1 MICFFV
7 YFPLSS
13 YYYVVNYYKGRNM
26 MKESKTISIYTEY
39 ITLGQLLKLA
49 DVIFEGGEAK
59 AYLASNKV
67 YVNGE
72 EDERRGRK
80 VRPGDEVELPNLI
93 IKVEQQ

>member
-1 MICFFV
+1 M
-7 YFPLSS
+7 S
-13 YYYVVNYYKGRNM
+13 
-26 MKESKTISIYTEY
+26 KETKTISIYTEY

-59 AYLASNKV
+59 AYLASNIV
-67 YVNGE
+67 YVNKE

-80 VRPGDEVELPNLI
+80 IRPGDVVELPNLI

>member
-1 MICFFV
+1 M
-7 YFPLSS
+7 S
-13 YYYVVNYYKGRNM
+13 
-26 MKESKTISIYTEY
+26 KETKTISIYTEY

-59 AYLASNKV
+59 AYLASNTV
-67 YVNGE
+67 YVNKE

-80 VRPGDEVELPNLI
+80 IRPGDVVELPNLI

>member
-1 MICFFV
+1 M
-7 YFPLSS
+7 S
-13 YYYVVNYYKGRNM
+13 
-26 MKESKTISIYTEY
+26 KETKTISIYTEY

-59 AYLASNKV
+59 AYLASNAV
-67 YVNGE
+67 YVNKE

-80 VRPGDEVELPNLI
+80 IRPGDVVELPNLI

>member
-1 MICFFV
+1 MT
-7 YFPLSS
+7 
-13 YYYVVNYYKGRNM
+13 
-26 MKESKTISIYTEY
+26 KEIKTISIYTEY
-39 ITLGQLLKLA
+39 ITLGQILKLA

-80 VRPGDEVELPNLI
+80 LRPGDKVELPSMI
-93 IKVEQQ
+93 INVTKQ